1 MSDPNPYGSP
11 PSEPV
16 ASQPGPYPQP
26 YGQPYADAR
35 SLSHP
40 ARHGVSD
47 KSPRPGTVTA
57 AGVITIVTA
66 ALVLLAG
73 FGFVVLGAVG
83 SETFYD
89 GVRDGGRGAYD
100 DFDNEDLQALVL
112 GIGVVLAVWSVAA
125 IVLGI
130 LVLRRSS
137 VARVLLVISAALSL
151 VFSLLAILSL
161 VSVLTFIAA
170 VAVIV
175 LLFVG
180 GANDWFARRAP
191 AQPWS

>member
-1 MSDPNPYGSP
+1 MSDTNPYGSP
-11 PSEPV
+11 PSEPSG
-16 ASQPGPYPQP
+16 SQPGPYPQP
-26 YGQPYADAR
+26 YGQLPGTQPYAGQTSGTSRTDGDR
-35 SLSHP
+35 
-40 ARHGVSD
+40 
-47 KSPRPGTVTA
+47 RPGTVTTA
-57 AGVITIVTA
+57 AVITIVTS

-73 FGFVVLGAVG
+73 IGFVVLGAIG

-100 DFDNEDLQALVL
+100 DFDNDDLQALVL

-125 IVLGI
+125 IVLGV
-130 LVLRRSS
+130 LVLRRST

-151 VFSLLAILSL
+151 VLSLLAILSL
-161 VSVLTFIAA
+161 VSALTFIAA

-175 LLFVG
+175 LLFTG
-180 GANDWFARRAP
+180 GANDWFARRSP

>member
-11 PSEPV
+11 PEPV

-26 YGQPYADAR
+26 YGQPPGDAR
-35 SLSHP
+35 SL
-40 ARHGVSD
+40 
-47 KSPRPGTVTA
+47 PRPTRAASDRAARPRTVTA
-57 AGVITIVTA
+57 AAVITIVTS

-73 FGFVVLGAVG
+73 LGFVVLGSIG
-83 SETFYD
+83 SDAFYD
-89 GVRDGGRGAYD
+89 SVRDGGRGAYD
-100 DFDNEDLQALVL
+100 DFDNADLQALVL
-112 GIGVVLAVWSVAA
+112 GI
-125 IVLGI
+125 
-130 LVLRRSS
+130 
-137 VARVLLVISAALSL
+137 
-151 VFSLLAILSL
+151 
-161 VSVLTFIAA
+161 SVLTFVAA

>member
-26 YGQPYADAR
+26 YGQPYGEAR
-35 SLSHP
+35 SVP
-40 ARHGVSD
+40 QVARPGTSD
-47 KSPRPGTVTA
+47 SRPGTVTA
-57 AGVITIVTA
+57 AAVITIVTS

-73 FGFVVLGAVG
+73 LGFVVLGSIG
-83 SETFYD
+83 SEAFYD
-89 GVRDGGRGAYD
+89 GIRDGGRGAYD

-112 GIGVVLAVWSVAA
+112 GIGVVLAGWSVAA

-151 VFSLLAILSL
+151 VVSLIAILSL
-161 VSVLTFIAA
+161 VSVLTFLAA